1 MKIRAITPWI
11 VAVPNREP
19 GILYSQ
25 GQPGSESS
33 APVPTRQYVF
43 IQVDTDEGI
52 TGWGEITTYPGPV
65 ANRAVCAVVR
75 ELAPMLIGH
84 DASRIEEIWHRI
96 FRAFTYV
103 GTRGFTTAVISGIDI
118 ALWDIRGKALGLP
131 I

>member
-1 MKIRAITPWI
+1 M
-11 VAVPNREP
+11 AVPNREP

-65 ANRAVCAVVR
+65 
-75 ELAPMLIGH
+75 
-84 DASRIEEIWHRI
+84 
-96 FRAFTYV
+96 
-103 GTRGFTTAVISGIDI
+103 
-118 ALWDIRGKALGLP
+118 
-131 I
+131 